1 MVVVVPTEAV
11 VRGTFPGLLMTGA
24 DFDAYLGSCRDLVLT
39 EIRSLVP
46 PVRRPGDVLPE
57 LVLDYPLRAAKGLRP
72 ALCIATC
79 RALGGSLEG
88 VLRSAAALELYHN
101 AFLIHD
107 DVEDGSETRR
117 GHDTL
122 HAVHGMPVAINVG
135 DAMLALALQPLLD
148 NTRLVGLGKALRI
161 LELVAWMA
169 RESTAGQAI
178 ELEWIRRQHW
188 DLRDAD
194 YVRMVYKKTSCYTF
208 VAPIVI
214 AAIVAGLGDAE
225 RRALCRFAALLG
237 IAFQIQDDVLNLV
250 GESAIY
256 GKEIAGDLWEGK
268 HTLILMHAMRSARPA
283 EREHAHAILARPR
296 PDRDCGTQ
304 AARPVARL
312 LDDLERT
319 GDLSPATRARLEAVL
334 AREPEPVRPKTVE
347 DVQFLTTLIQRH
359 GSVEHARGVARDHAF
374 RARRALAA
382 TPWLRPSAH
391 RDFLE
396 RVVEFVIDRDR

>member
-1 MVVVVPTEAV
+1 MNT
-11 VRGTFPGLLMTGA
+11 A

-46 PVRRPGDVLPE
+46 PSRRPGDVLPE

-72 ALCIATC
+72 ALCMATC
-79 RALGGSLEG
+79 RAYGGSLEG

-122 HAVHGMPVAINVG
+122 HAVHGMPIAINVG

-178 ELEWIRRQHW
+178 ELEWIRQHRF
-188 DLRDAD
+188 DLRDTD

-208 VAPIVI
+208 VAPVAI
-214 AAIVAGLGDAE
+214 AAIVAGLDDRE
-225 RRALCRFAALLG
+225 QRALRRFAALLG

-250 GESAIY
+250 GESRLY

-268 HTLILMHAMRSARPA
+268 HTLILMHAMRSASASDRGRA
-283 EREHAHAILARPR
+283 LGILARPR
-296 PDRDCGTQ
+296 PGQ
-304 AARPVARL
+304 APPGADDGGVAAL
-312 LDDLERT
+312 LADLERA
-319 GDLSPATRARLEAVL
+319 GELSAAARAAIEACVPRRSD
-334 AREPEPVRPKTVE
+334 AAQPKTVE
-347 DVQFLTTLIQRH
+347 DVQFLTTLVQRH
-359 GSVEHARGVARDHAF
+359 GSVQHARDVAHEYAL
-374 RARRALAA
+374 RARRALEAA
-382 TPWLRPSAH
+382 PRFRPSVH

-396 RVVEFVIDRDR
+396 RLVGFVVDRDR

>member
-1 MVVVVPTEAV
+1 MVTTATQRARP
-11 VRGTFPGLLMTGA
+11 FLMTA
-24 DFDAYLGSCRDLVLT
+24 AEFDAYLGSCRDLVLD

-46 PVRRPGDVLPE
+46 PTRRPGDVLPE

-72 ALCIATC
+72 ALCMATC
-79 RALGGSLEG
+79 RAYGGSLEG

-122 HAVHGMPVAINVG
+122 HAVHGMPIAINVG

-178 ELEWIRRQHW
+178 ELEWIRAGRF
-188 DLRDAD
+188 DLRDSD

-208 VAPIVI
+208 VAPIAI
-214 AAIVAGLGDAE
+214 AAIVAGVPDEA
-225 RRALCRFAALLG
+225 RRALRRFAALLG

-250 GESAIY
+250 GESHLY

-268 HTLILMHAMRSARPA
+268 HTLILMHAMRSANATDRARA
-283 EREHAHAILARPR
+283 ERILARPR
-296 PDRDCGTQ
+296 PSR
-304 AARPVARL
+304 AAADEDGGLATL
-312 LDDLERT
+312 LADLERT
-319 GDLSPATRARLEAVL
+319 GELSAATRAAIEARVPTRP
-334 AREPEPVRPKTVE
+334 ASARPKTVE
-347 DVQFLTTLIQRH
+347 DVQFLTMLVQRH
-359 GSVEHARGVARDHAF
+359 GSVAHARDVARDYAL

-382 TPWLRPSAH
+382 APRPHASVH
-391 RDFLE
+391 SDFLD
-396 RVVEFVIDRDR
+396 RLVEFVIDRDR

>member
-1 MVVVVPTEAV
+1 MNA
-11 VRGTFPGLLMTGA
+11 A
-24 DFDAYLGSCRDLVLT
+24 DFDAYLGSCRDLVLQ

-46 PVRRPGDVLPE
+46 PTRRPGDVLPE
-57 LVLDYPLRAAKGLRP
+57 LVLDYPMRAAKGLRP

-79 RALGGSLEG
+79 RAYGGSLEG

-122 HAVHGMPVAINVG
+122 HAVHGMPIAINVG

-161 LELVAWMA
+161 LDLVAWMA

-178 ELEWIRRQHW
+178 ELEWIRAHRF
-188 DLRDAD
+188 DLRDTD

-208 VAPIVI
+208 VAPIAV
-214 AAIVAGLGDAE
+214 AAIVAGLADAE
-225 RRALCRFAALLG
+225 QRALRRFAALLG
-237 IAFQIQDDVLNLV
+237 IAFQIQDDVLNLI
-250 GESAIY
+250 GESRLY

-268 HTLILMHAMRSARPA
+268 HTLILMHAMRSANASDRA
-283 EREHAHAILARPR
+283 RAQSILARPR
-296 PDRDCGTQ
+296 PGRATTDDDGGGL
-304 AARPVARL
+304 AAVLA
-312 LDDLERT
+312 DLERS
-319 GDLSPATRARLEAVL
+319 GDISAATRAAIEAR
-334 AREPEPVRPKTVE
+334 APRTGHARPKTVD
-347 DVQFLTTLIQRH
+347 DVQFLTTLVQRH
-359 GSVEHARGVARDHAF
+359 GSVEHARRVARDYAL
-374 RARRALAA
+374 RARRALA
-382 TPWLRPSAH
+382 TGPDMRPSVH

-396 RVVEFVIDRDR
+396 RLVEFVIDRDR

>member
-1 MVVVVPTEAV
+1 MNT
-11 VRGTFPGLLMTGA
+11 A

-46 PVRRPGDVLPE
+46 PSRRPGDVLPE

-79 RALGGSLEG
+79 RAYGGSLEG

-122 HAVHGMPVAINVG
+122 HAVHGMPIAINVG

-178 ELEWIRRQHW
+178 ELEWIRAHRF
-188 DLRDAD
+188 DLRDTD

-208 VAPIVI
+208 VAPVAI

-225 RRALCRFAALLG
+225 QRALRRFAALLG

-250 GESAIY
+250 GESRLY

-268 HTLILMHAMRSARPA
+268 HTLILMHAMRSATAADR
-283 EREHAHAILARPR
+283 ERALRILMRPR
-296 PDRDCGTQ
+296 PGHATASGADDTGLE
-304 AARPVARL
+304 AL
-312 LDDLERT
+312 LADLERA
-319 GDLSPATRARLEAVL
+319 GELSAAARAAIA
-334 AREPEPVRPKTVE
+334 ARTQRKSDAARPKTVE
-347 DVQFLTTLIQRH
+347 DVQFLTMLVQRH
-359 GSVEHARGVARDHAF
+359 GSVQHARDVAHEYAL
-374 RARRALAA
+374 RARRALEAA
-382 TPWLRPSAH
+382 PRFRPSVH

-396 RVVEFVIDRDR
+396 RLVGFVVDRDR